1 MAQNNQAAGHQ
12 VVGKV
17 VILYGTVKAISP
29 DGAVRLLM
37 PNSPIFADDR
47 IVTESDG
54 SASIVFDG
62 AQGNQLDLGRMMN
75 VTIDHDVYGT
85 VMSGDTTDTT
95 AEVAQI
101 QQALLTGDQPIE
113 LEAPAAGG
121 PADAGGTH
129 PVFIVT
135 PTGEEVLPTG
145 GVTTTG
151 VTFGT
156 TGTLDSVITTVPTPP
171 LTATITVNPITSD
184 NIVNNVE
191 ATGQI
196 PVSGT
201 VGGDAH
207 PGDTVTIVINGNTH
221 TGTVAGDNSYIIN
234 VPGSELVNNPNQVIT
249 VSVTTTGPNGNT
261 ATAVVTPTY
270 TVDTTTADIH
280 ITSIAGDNI
289 VNNVEAGN
297 ANVPVTGTFGGGVH
311 AGDVITLTVGGQTY
325 SHTVTDADVSSHSF
339 IVNVSGADLTNN
351 AGHAITASVSTTDVA
366 GSTAS
371 ASDTAGYTVDNT
383 TAEISI
389 TSIAGDNIVNNAE
402 AGSTT
407 VPVTGT
413 IGGGVHAGDVIILTI
428 GEHTYTHTVTDADA
442 GSHSFTVNVPGSD
455 LTGNAGHQVTA
466 SVTTTDAAGSTA
478 SASAVGE
485 YTVDSTV
492 ETHVDTAHSVGS
504 VDEGAL
510 AGGSHPGTGY
520 IAEGSLVSSGGTG
533 SYTYA
538 LVSDS
543 VAHEGTLVI
552 DPATG
557 HYTYTLN
564 GPTLTNSPDTFTYQV
579 TDAHGNTATNT
590 VTITIADD
598 APIANADSGSVV
610 EGAILSGSVVGN
622 DIPGADGSVV
632 VVGVAAGVSATAVSG
647 QVDSVITGAH
657 GTLTLHADGSYDY
670 HANPNSEN
678 TSDTF
683 TYTIQDADG
692 SKSTSTLT
700 VNLTDSGLHTQLD
713 TLTSVTGVDEG
724 ALPVGSHPG
733 SGYIAEGNLI
743 STGGAG
749 PYSYALV
756 SDSVAHEGTLVIDPA
771 TGHYTYTLSGP
782 TGTNTPDSF
791 TYQVTDAY
799 GNTATNTVTIT
810 VADDAPVANVDSGS
824 VMEGAT
830 VAGSVVTNDVPGADG
845 VAPGSIVVV
854 GVAAGVSATA
864 VSGQVDSVITG
875 AHGTLTLHADGSY
888 DYHANPNSANTSDTF
903 TYTIQDADGSKSTST
918 LTVNLT
924 DSGLHTQL
932 DTLTSVT
939 GVDEGALPVGSHPG
953 NGYIAEGNLVST
965 GGAGSYTYALVSDSA
980 AHEGTLAID
989 PATGHYTYTLS
1000 GPTGTN
1006 APDTFTYQVTDSN
1019 GNTSTNTVTITIADD
1034 APVANVDSG
1043 SVVEGASVSGSVVAN
1058 DVPGAD
1064 GVAPGSIVVVGVAA
1078 GTSATAVSGQVDS
1091 VITGAHGT
1099 LTLHADGSY
1108 DYHANANSANTSDTF
1123 TYTIQDAD
1131 GSKSTSTL
1139 TVNLTD
1145 SGLHTHV
1152 DTLTSVT
1159 SVDEGALPVGS
1170 HPGSGYIAEGNLVST
1185 GGAGSYTYALVSD
1198 SATHEG
1204 TLVIDPA
1211 GHYTYTLNG
1220 PTLTNS
1226 PDTFTY
1232 QVTDGEGN
1240 TSTNTVTITITD
1252 DAPVAQIDSGSV
1264 VEGATLSGS
1273 VVTNDIPG
1281 ADGSI
1286 VVVGAAAGVSATAVA
1301 GQVNSVITGAHGTLT
1316 LHADGSY
1323 DYHANPNS
1331 DNTSDTFT
1339 YTIQDADGS
1348 KSTSTLTIN
1357 LTDSGLHTQVD
1368 TVHSDTSVDEG
1379 ALSVGSHPGSGYI
1392 AEGNLIS
1399 SGGAGSYSYALVSD
1413 SATHEGTLVI
1423 DANGHYTYTL
1433 NGPTLTNSPDTF
1445 TYQVTDAHGNTAT
1458 NTVTITIADDAPVAH
1473 TDSGS
1478 VMEGATLSGNVVAN
1492 DVPGADGVAPGSIVV
1507 VGVAAGVSAT
1517 AVSGQV
1523 DSVITGA
1530 HGTLTLHADGSYD
1543 YHANPNSDNTSDTFT
1558 YTIQDADGSKSTST
1572 LTVNLTDSGL
1582 HTQVDTVHSDTS
1594 VDEGALPVGS
1604 HPGTGYIAEGT
1615 LVSTGGAGS
1624 YSYALVSDSATH
1636 EGTLVID
1643 ANGHYTYTLNGPTLT
1658 NSPDTF
1664 TYQVTDAYGNTA
1676 TNTVT
1681 IAIADDAPVANTD
1694 TGSVVEG
1701 ATLSGS
1707 VVTND
1712 IPGAD
1717 GSIVVVGAAAGTSA
1731 TAVSGQVDSVIT
1743 GAHGTL
1749 TLHANGSY
1757 EYHANPNSENTSDTF
1772 TYTIQDADGSKST
1785 STLTVNL
1792 TDSGLHTQV
1801 DTLTSVTSVDEGAL
1815 PVGSHPGSGY
1825 IAEGNLV
1832 STGGAGSYSYA
1843 LVSDSA
1849 THEGTLVID
1858 ADGHYTYT
1866 LNGPTLTNS
1875 PDTFTYQV
1883 TDANGNIATNTVTIT
1898 IADDAPVANVD
1909 SGSVVEGAALS
1920 GSVVTNDIPGADG
1933 SIVVVGAA
1941 AGASA
1946 TAVSGQVD
1954 SVITGAHGTLTLHAN
1969 GSYEY
1974 HANPNSANTSDT
1986 FTYTI
1991 QDADG
1996 SKSTS
2001 TLTINLT
2008 NSGLHTQVDTVHS
2021 DTTVDEGALSVGT
2034 HPGTG
2039 YIAEGTLISSGGDG
2053 SYTYALVPDSAT
2065 HEGTLVI
2072 DPSTGH
2078 YTYTLSG
2085 PSSSDSPD
2093 TFTFQVTDGHG
2104 NTATNTLT
2112 VTITDD
2118 APVLNVTN
2126 GIFQNTG
2133 DTDTTAHTGGTIV
2146 EGTLATIGADLNNA
2160 HVTLTG
2166 TPPSGLTSYGQA
2178 VTYSVS
2184 TDGSTIHATADG
2196 HEVFTLTAHS
2206 DGTYTF
2212 DQHQMLDLA
2221 VLNSNL
2227 QGSIGAGGPQTAF
2240 YVYTDG
2246 SSGFDATAKPWSLQ
2260 ITADGHSVNPS
2271 TQGMG
2276 VDNNWLNLT
2285 SNAGTTE
2292 TLHFNFD
2299 NEGASGA
2306 ANFAYQAKI
2315 GINDLGAGEK
2325 IVWDATYTDGAG
2337 HTYTDHGEATT
2348 SSLDSTGH
2356 LVFTAPQ
2363 NNMYID
2369 HIDFT
2374 GGAGAVRVTSF
2385 TAYTI
2390 DTNVTQTL
2398 NFGFTA
2404 TDGDGD
2410 HVSGNF
2416 SLLAQNGSTLT
2427 GDSSNNALGGGHG
2440 DNVMSG
2446 GAGADIFTV
2455 NGGNDTI
2462 KDFTA
2467 HVDKIVIEQT
2477 HTDGLFQ
2484 HTDGSNTATLTITNN
2499 GTQVGTVTFEN
2510 VTDAGALLDSLI
2522 HNDPKI
2528 HS

>member
-1 MAQNNQAAGHQ
+1 MAQNNQAAAHQ

-29 DGAVRLLM
+29 DGAIRLLM

-75 VTIDHDVYGT
+75 VSIDHDVYGS

-101 QQALLTGDQPIE
+101 QQALATGDQPIE

-129 PVFIVT
+129 PLFVLA
-135 PTGEEVLPTG
+135 PTGEEVQPTG

-156 TGTLDSVITTVPTPP
+156 TGTLDSVIATVQTPP

-196 PVSGT
+196 PVSGN
-201 VGGDAH
+201 VGGNAH

-221 TGTVAGDNSYIIN
+221 TGTVAGDNSYTIT
-234 VPGSELVNNPNQVIT
+234 VPGSELVNNPNHIIT

-261 ATAVVTPTY
+261 ATATVTPSY

-289 VNNVEAGN
+289 VNNVEAVN
-297 ANVPVTGTFGGGVH
+297 ANVPVTGTIGGGVH
-311 AGDVITLTVGGQTY
+311 AGDVITVTVGGQTY
-325 SHTVTDADVSSHSF
+325 SHTVTEAEASNHSF
-339 IVNVSGADLTNN
+339 TMNVSGADLTNN
-351 AGHAITASVSTTDVA
+351 AGHSITASVSTTDAA
-366 GSTAS
+366 GSTANAS
-371 ASDTAGYTVDNT
+371 ATAGYTVDNT
-383 TAEISI
+383 TAEIHI
-389 TSIAGDNIVNNAE
+389 TSIAGDNVVNNAE

-413 IGGGVHAGDVIILTI
+413 IGGGVHAGDVIIMTV
-428 GEHTYTHTVTDADA
+428 GGQTYTHTVTDADA
-442 GSHSFTVNVPGSD
+442 GSHSFTVNVSGSD

-478 SASAVGE
+478 SATAVGE

-492 ETHVDTAHSVGS
+492 ATHVDTAHSASS

-510 AGGSHPGTGY
+510 AAGSHPGTGY
-520 IAEGSLVSSGGTG
+520 IAEGNLVSSGGTG

-590 VTITIADD
+590 VTIAIADD
-598 APIANADSGSVV
+598 APVANVDSGSVV
-610 EGAILSGSVVGN
+610 EGATLSGSVVTN
-622 DIPGADGSVV
+622 DVPGADGSIV
-632 VVGVAAGVSATAVSG
+632 VVGAAAGTSATAVSG
-647 QVDSVITGAH
+647 QVDSVITGVH
-657 GTLTLHADGSYDY
+657 GTLTLHANGSYEY

-700 VNLTDSGLHTQLD
+700 VNLTDSGLHTQVD

-724 ALPVGSHPG
+724 ALPVVGSHPG
-733 SGYIAEGNLI
+733 SGYIAEGNLV

-749 PYSYALV
+749 SYSYALV
-756 SDSVAHEGTLVIDPA
+756 SDSATHEGTLVIDPA

-810 VADDAPVANVDSGS
+810 V
-824 VMEGAT
+824 
-830 VAGSVVTNDVPGADG
+830 
-845 VAPGSIVVV
+845 
-854 GVAAGVSATA
+854 
-864 VSGQVDSVITG
+864 
-875 AHGTLTLHADGSY
+875 
-888 DYHANPNSANTSDTF
+888 
-903 TYTIQDADGSKSTST
+903 
-918 LTVNLT
+918 
-924 DSGLHTQL
+924 
-932 DTLTSVT
+932 
-939 GVDEGALPVGSHPG
+939 
-953 NGYIAEGNLVST
+953 
-965 GGAGSYTYALVSDSA
+965 
-980 AHEGTLAID
+980 
-989 PATGHYTYTLS
+989 
-1000 GPTGTN
+1000 
-1006 APDTFTYQVTDSN
+1006 
-1019 GNTSTNTVTITIADD
+1019 ADD

-1145 SGLHTHV
+1145 SGLHTHI

-1159 SVDEGALPVGS
+1159 SIDEGALPVVGS
-1170 HPGSGYIAEGNLVST
+1170 HPGNGYIAEGNLVST
-1185 GGAGSYTYALVSD
+1185 GGAGSYSYALVSD

-1204 TLVIDPA
+1204 TLVIDAA

-1252 DAPVAQIDSGSV
+1252 DAPVAQTDSGSV

-1301 GQVNSVITGAHGTLT
+1301 GQVNSVISGAHGTLT
-1316 LHADGSY
+1316 VHADGSY
-1323 DYHANPNS
+1323 EYHANPNS

-1423 DANGHYTYTL
+1423 DPATGHYTYTL

-1478 VMEGATLSGNVVAN
+1478 VMEGAALSGNVVAN

-1543 YHANPNSDNTSDTFT
+1543 YHANPNSDNTSDSFT

-1582 HTQVDTVHSDTS
+1582 HTQVDTLTS
-1594 VDEGALPVGS
+1594 VTGVDEGALPVVGS
-1604 HPGTGYIAEGT
+1604 HPGSDYIAEGN

-1643 ANGHYTYTLNGPTLT
+1643 AAGHYTYTLNGPTLT

-1664 TYQVTDAYGNTA
+1664 TYQVTDANGNTA

-1681 IAIADDAPVANTD
+1681 ITIADDAPVANVD
-1694 TGSVVEG
+1694 SGSVVEG
-1701 ATLSGS
+1701 ATFSGS
-1707 VVTND
+1707 VVAND

-1757 EYHANPNSENTSDTF
+1757 EYHAN
-1772 TYTIQDADGSKST
+1772 A
-1785 STLTVNL
+1785 
-1792 TDSGLHTQV
+1792 
-1801 DTLTSVTSVDEGAL
+1801 
-1815 PVGSHPGSGY
+1815 
-1825 IAEGNLV
+1825 
-1832 STGGAGSYSYA
+1832 
-1843 LVSDSA
+1843 
-1849 THEGTLVID
+1849 
-1858 ADGHYTYT
+1858 
-1866 LNGPTLTNS
+1866 
-1875 PDTFTYQV
+1875 
-1883 TDANGNIATNTVTIT
+1883 
-1898 IADDAPVANVD
+1898 
-1909 SGSVVEGAALS
+1909 
-1920 GSVVTNDIPGADG
+1920 
-1933 SIVVVGAA
+1933 
-1941 AGASA
+1941 
-1946 TAVSGQVD
+1946 
-1954 SVITGAHGTLTLHAN
+1954 
-1969 GSYEY
+1969 
-1974 HANPNSANTSDT
+1974 NSANTSDT

-2001 TLTINLT
+2001 TLTLNLT

-2039 YIAEGTLISSGGDG
+2039 YIAEGSLISSGGDG
-2053 SYTYALVPDSAT
+2053 SYTYALVPDAAT

-2078 YTYTLSG
+2078 YTYTLNG

-2104 NTATNTLT
+2104 NTATNTIT

-2133 DTDTTAHTGGTIV
+2133 DTDTTAHTGGTMV
-2146 EGTLATIGADLNNA
+2146 EGTLATIGADFDTA

-2166 TPPSGLTSYGQA
+2166 TPPSGLSSYGQT
-2178 VTYSVS
+2178 VTYNVS
-2184 TDGSTIHATADG
+2184 ADGSTIHAMAG
-2196 HEVFTLTAHS
+2196 GNEVFTVTAHS

-2212 DQHQMLDLA
+2212 DQHQILDLA

-2227 QGSIGAGGPQTAF
+2227 QGSIGAGGPQTSF

-2285 SNAGTTE
+2285 SNVGTTE

-2306 ANFAYQAKI
+2306 ANLAYQAKI
-2315 GINDLGAGEK
+2315 GINDLGAGEQ
-2325 IVWDATYTDGAG
+2325 INWTATYTDGVHSQDISG
-2337 HTYTDHGEATT
+2337 VATT

-2390 DTNVTQTL
+2390 DTTVTQTL

-2440 DNVMSG
+2440 DNIMSG

-2477 HTDGLFQ
+2477 HTDALFQ
-2484 HTDGSNTATLTITNN
+2484 HTDGSTTASLTITNN
-2499 GTQVGTVTFEN
+2499 GAQVGTVTFEN

-2528 HS
+2528 H